1 MKFLKFLGLVMAVL
15 VGLVLLWSLGSAF
28 FAQFIQGGVM
38 FRASPFQLLLGVF
51 PYLLGMAVIF
61 GAVYWIYL
69 LSFPSKTK

>member
-51 PYLLGMAVIF
+51 PYLLGMAAIF
-61 GAVYWIYL
+61 GAVYWVYL
-69 LSFPSKTK
+69 LSFPVKTK

>member
-38 FRASPFQLLLGVF
+38 FRATPFQLLLGVF

-61 GAVYWIYL
+61 GAVYWVYL
-69 LSFPSKTK
+69 FSFPSKTK